1 MFARTIQK
9 INSVLH
15 PVVKWV
21 NYVGL
26 GALAAMMFLTASDV
40 SLRKLFNAPIL
51 GSYEIQGFLMVILVA
66 FAVGYTAIEKA
77 HVNVDLV
84 ATHLPKKSQVAVE
97 MVTNFVCFLLYALIC
112 WRLYYHAT
120 TTFASGATSG
130 ALSIPEYP
138 FVYVAAI
145 GFTVLSLVFLVQFLE
160 CLSRLVKWTQ

>member
-1 MFARTIQK
+1 MFARTLQK
-9 INSVLH
+9 INSVLY
-15 PVVKWV
+15 PIVKWV
-21 NYVGL
+21 NYIGL
-26 GALAAMMFLTASDV
+26 AALAAMMFLTASDV

-66 FAVGYTAIEKA
+66 FAVGYT
-77 HVNVDLV
+77 V
-84 ATHLPKKSQVAVE
+84 ASHLSKKSQVAVE

-138 FVYVAAI
+138 FVYVAAV

-160 CLSRLVKWTQ
+160 CLARLVKWTQ